1 MKFTLSLVSFNVLNT
16 MSILAK
22 KRPKTAPFI
31 FKVPVMEKAYPDK
44 SIVSFLSVPV
54 GSCAV
59 AGGMFT
65 VRGVFRNS
73 LLEYCECFC
82 VDTENGFVSV
92 STR

>member
-1 MKFTLSLVSFNVLNT
+1 MNLTLSLVSFNDVNA
-16 MSILAK
+16 MSTLAK

-44 SIVSFLSVPV
+44 SVVAFLSVPV

-73 LLEYCECFC
+73 LLEHCECFC
-82 VDTENGFVSV
+82 VDTQ
-92 STR
+92 